1 MTRDSGGAPGLG
13 PGTEFDRIRGFLRG
27 LGPAPGVRVG
37 PGDDAAVL
45 DDGTVLSTDLSV
57 EGVHFRLDW
66 IGPRDAG
73 RRAAAAALSD
83 LAAMAARPVGLLAS
97 VAAPQPGTL
106 ADALMEGVREAAE
119 AAGALLLGGDLTRSP
134 EGGPSVVDVVVV
146 GRTSRPLLRSGARP
160 GDRLWV
166 TGRLGAAAAAVQA
179 WGRGMAPDP
188 VAEQAFRDPRPR
200 IAEARWIRD
209 HLGATAGLDLSDG
222 IGGDA
227 SHLAAA
233 SGVGVEL
240 DGDALLAVA
249 HRTGAPDDDDRAA
262 LERALH
268 GGEDYELL
276 VSLPGTVEASGVEE
290 FRRKFDLSLSPVG
303 RVVPDPGVRLRP
315 PGGGDPVSLRRGGWD
330 HFATGTGAGPSP

>member
-1 MTRDSGGAPGLG
+1 VSRGGALG
-13 PGTEFDRIRGFLRG
+13 SGPEFDRIRGFLRD
-27 LGPAPGVRVG
+27 LAAAPGVRVG

-66 IGPRDAG
+66 ISPVDAG

-97 VAAPQPGTL
+97 VAAPPPGTL

-119 AAGALLLGGDLTRSP
+119 AAGAPLLGGDLTRAP
-134 EGGPSVVDVVVV
+134 TGGPSLVDVVVV

-166 TGRLGAAAAAVQA
+166 TGRLGAAAAAVEA
-179 WGRGMAPDP
+179 WARGEEPDP
-188 VAEQAFRDPRPR
+188 AAARAFRDPRPR

-209 HLGATAGLDLSDG
+209 RLGATAGLDLSDG

-227 SHLAAA
+227 GHLAAA

-240 DGDALLAVA
+240 DGDALLALA
-249 HRTGAPDDDDRAA
+249 HRTGAPADDDRAA
-262 LERALH
+262 LDRALH

-276 VSLPGTVEASGVEE
+276 VALPESLVPSGVEE
-290 FRRKFDLSLSPVG
+290 FRRRFDLSLSPVG

-315 PGGGDPVSLRRGGWD
+315 PGGGDLVPLRRGGWD
-330 HFATGTGAGPSP
+330 HFAPGAGAESSP